1 MVIPVFLVQRLRL
14 DVLSGSDP
22 RLGAALIVCCV
33 THFPYRP
40 RFHYI
45 VFFLPS
51 LSDIVLWTLEV
62 EVVVSVFDC
71 TLHFLFQSVIYM
83 AVAVVVVYPPSR
95 VSLCSLVLCLAVGQP
110 PLTRWA
116 RHTIP
121 PRILFEK
128 YHLKM
133 LQHFWCYPPFL
144 VLLTSALHL
153 DH

>member
-14 DVLSGSDP
+14 DVLSSSDP
-22 RLGAALIVCCV
+22 GLGVALIVCCV

-40 RFHYI
+40 CFHYI
-45 VFFLPS
+45 VFFLPC

-71 TLHFLFQSVIYM
+71 TLHFLFLFIYM

-116 RHTIP
+116 
-121 PRILFEK
+121 
-128 YHLKM
+128 
-133 LQHFWCYPPFL
+133 
-144 VLLTSALHL
+144 
-153 DH
+153 